1 MTTLITACY
10 NTDKDKLDFFGGN
23 KLWLKVWEKVL
34 NGNFLYIMIEKMKNG
49 GLIMHLFPA
58 TLFLGLAG
66 FDVAG
71 AIIIITALSMR
82 ARKKDIYIFAITSLL
97 TTIIV
102 GILFSKV
109 LGTGVIYLTDIFNY
123 IPDIVYA
130 IIGAVI
136 GFILL
141 YWFIERVFIN
151 DKYQKKEEKK
161 ETYFSKFIVKGLFFL
176 GILFSL
182 WAVSDPSFWG
192 LITIASQSSNILLI
206 TLSFAIWMIVGQLPL
221 YILVIAMMFNKQEKI
236 LRLYDDKIKKNKSIE
251 KVKRIFRLTLS
262 IIILITSIYFIADSV
277 FYFITGKWLF

>member
-1 MTTLITACY
+1 
-10 NTDKDKLDFFGGN
+10 
-23 KLWLKVWEKVL
+23 
-34 NGNFLYIMIEKMKNG
+34 
-49 GLIMHLFPA
+49 MHLFPA